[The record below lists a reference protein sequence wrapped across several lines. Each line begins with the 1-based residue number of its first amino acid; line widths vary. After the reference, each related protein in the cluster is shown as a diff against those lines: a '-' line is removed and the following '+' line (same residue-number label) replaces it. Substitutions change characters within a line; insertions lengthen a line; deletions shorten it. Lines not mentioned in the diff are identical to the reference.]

1 MQIFLDMFIQQRK
14 IMLLTVTRRINNN
27 GKDKEGGF
35 DNLLNYIRIYEK
47 NIWQI
52 NLPLTKSDHYTFV
65 KFLDNN
71 QKREY
76 KFSKF
81 QNYIPFFLRI
91 AILDSFI
98 LFTSLALIFA
108 FRGKIKVYSAD
119 TYSSFVLKLFY
130 EFGLIK
136 CWLQHIP
143 DYRPLEFRFNNKVI
157 DYIYKKSL
165 VLTYTVPDCVTTPNE
180 KIDKALKLEVGLS
193 PKRCIVIS
201 NVFKPIRRQI
211 GSVMPPRY
219 LCMPSQ
225 IDENSLLIEMIPIL
239 KSYLIST
246 GGILVVVGD
255 TKKKEYIKKLK
266 ERILELEIEKHVTF
280 VGMLNQQELSRI
292 LNEVQVGIALYRGDQ
307 KYNFN
312 QYGDSLKI
320 RQFAAYGIPVIG
332 TRSISPMSELEGAG
346 GGFGVDSVIELEIIV
361 QKLLS
366 PVAYKKI
373 CKLSSKWANENWE
386 QYKLK
391 ANEVLKM
398 LDIII

>member
-1 MQIFLDMFIQQRK
+1 
-14 IMLLTVTRRINNN
+14 MLLTVTRRINNN

-35 DNLLNYIRIYEK
+35 DNLLNYIRISEK

-65 KFLDNN
+65 RFLDNN
-71 QKREY
+71 RKVEY

-91 AILDSFI
+91 AILDTFI
-98 LFTSLALIFA
+98 LFISLTLIFA

-136 CWLQHIP
+136 SWLQHIP

-165 VLTYTVPDCVTTPNE
+165 VLTYTLPDCVTTPNV
-180 KIDKALKLEVGLS
+180 KIDKALKLEIGLS
-193 PKRCIVIS
+193 PKRCIIIP
-201 NVFKPIRRQI
+201 NVFKPIRRPI
-211 GSVMPPRY
+211 GSVMPHNY

-225 IDENSLLIEMIPIL
+225 IDENSLMIEMMPIL
-239 KSYLIST
+239 KKCLIST
-246 GGILVVVGD
+246 GGVLVIVGD
-255 TKKKEYIKKLK
+255 TKKKDYINKLN
-266 ERILELEIEKHVTF
+266 ERILELGIEKHVNF
-280 VGMLNQQELSRI
+280 MGMLNQLELSKI
-292 LNEVQVGIALYRGDQ
+292 LNDVQVGIALYRGDL

-332 TRSISPMSELEGAG
+332 TRSISPMLELEGAG
-346 GGFGVDSVIELEIIV
+346 GGFGVDSVSEMESILQEL
-361 QKLLS
+361 QS
-366 PVAYKKI
+366 PEFYKKI
-373 CKLSSKWANENWE
+373 SELSLQWANENWE
-386 QYKLK
+386 QYKLNT
-391 ANEVLKM
+391 NEVLKE
-398 LDIII
+398 LAISQ